1 MYFDLI
7 HPIILSY
14 VLIPQTKPLPAS
26 PPTFLSF
33 YSVLTA
39 LNLGSLPE
47 HECSVTHLSKS
58 NFPVT
63 IPLRNM
69 IPESALYSSH

>member
-7 HPIILSY
+7 HPIILFY
-14 VLIPQTKPLPAS
+14 ILIPQTNPLPVS

-39 LNLGSLPE
+39 LNLGFLPE
-47 HECSVTHLSKS
+47 HEWGVIHLSKS

-63 IPLRNM
+63 TPLRNM
-69 IPESALYSSH
+69 IPAYALYSSY

>member
-7 HPIILSY
+7 YLIILSY

-26 PPTFLSF
+26 PHTFLSF
-33 YSVLTA
+33 YSVPTA

-47 HECSVTHLSKS
+47 HEWGVIYLSKS

-63 IPLRNM
+63 TPLRNM
-69 IPESALYSSH
+69 IPAYALYSSH